1 MGSECNPSKRRYD
14 ISMSKRTRK
23 PLNMEYSYGNR
34 TMEMGSSK
42 RETPDDLKGVVDDE
56 VDQEEEEEENDLKG
70 VDDAEVDQIEEENDH
85 KSLKQ
90 LINSDEKSKVKTS
103 EESRG
108 RNSLGE
114 HFTKEEKQLQLVKTQ
129 QQKGCAKRSE
139 VQRNGKSLCQSSEPF
154 DQDMKVDIA
163 DHSGLETY
171 CIAINRLQ
179 T

>member
-129 QQKGCAKRSE
+129 QQKGVQKGVKFKGMVNRYVKVLSHLIKVKRD
-139 VQRNGKSLCQSSEPF
+139 PHT
-154 DQDMKVDIA
+154 IA
-163 DHSGLETY
+163 SRKKPLL
-171 CIAINRLQ
+171 RL
-179 T
+179 TI